1 MPNIHKPTSIQ
12 DEWLKRTPT
21 EFTINGITY
30 GEIPR
35 AGVQATSILV
45 KIWEDLG
52 RPNSPL
58 SETGEKMMKVI
69 IAVWEDLYPRE
80 VKNHFRD
87 RTEYQNNELSI
98 NQQVHQHTG
107 RILITYPEHIFKFMK
122 KIFPDF
128 KLGERKNVIKLARKY
143 KMFQTA
149 NTL

>member
-1 MPNIHKPTSIQ
+1 MPNIQKPTSIQ
-12 DEWLKRTPT
+12 DEWLKKTPKSIELNGVT
-21 EFTINGITY
+21 YDTI
-30 GEIPR
+30 PK
-35 AGVQATSILV
+35 AGVQATNILV

-52 RPNSPL
+52 KPPTPL
-58 SETGEKMMKVI
+58 SKAGEKMMKVI
-69 IAVWEDLYPRE
+69 IAVWEDLYPLE
-80 VKNHFRD
+80 VKNHFKD

-128 KLGERKNVIKLARKY
+128 KLGERKNVMKLARKY